1 MKSSTFFRHAERQ
14 RGETVAFASLG
25 LAGAVMILFAA
36 WSTLNFVAGSDRVV
50 AVLSGS
56 APTIAR
62 SATDPKLGGT
72 NVSGEPG
79 RILDAARPW
88 VSNTPGL
95 VPTAGLGSSPG
106 TRG

>member
-1 MKSSTFFRHAERQ
+1 MKNSTFFRHAERQ
-14 RGETVAFASLG
+14 RGEAVAFASLG

-36 WSTLNFVAGSDRVV
+36 LSTLNFVAGSDRVI

-56 APTIAR
+56 APAIAR
-62 SATDPKLGGT
+62 SGTDSKLSVT
-72 NVSGEPG
+72 NVSGESG
-79 RILDAARPW
+79 RILDSARPW

-95 VPTAGLGSSPG
+95 VPTAVLSSSRG